1 MKLGQR
7 TFLVLNAYA
16 VKMLKING
24 TYPSENNRKQ
34 NKSSKVEKR
43 NDQREINK
51 IRNTNSKDK
60 STVSKASLLK
70 SLIKNIC

>member
-24 TYPSENNRKQ
+24 RYPSENNRKQ
-34 NKSSKVEKR
+34 NKSSKVEEKKWSKR
-43 NDQREINK
+43 NK
-51 IRNTNSKDK
+51 
-60 STVSKASLLK
+60 
-70 SLIKNIC
+70 